1 VLYELKNLKKKRGGR
16 TVLDLSLGLKQGSV
30 VGLLGPNG
38 AGKTTLLEL
47 LAFITSPSSGEIWYR
62 QRKVDFAGSGLVTL
76 RRTAV
81 LVQQNPVLFTASVHR
96 NVGFPLKIRGLD
108 GKNRHRIVGELLSL
122 VGMEAF
128 SQTGAHRLSGGETQR
143 VAIAQALACSPEVIL
158 LDEPTASVD
167 TENRIII
174 ERIIR
179 DLNREKGISVIFT
192 SHDAVQTSRLSD
204 DILFLRDGRL
214 AENANEN
221 LFSGSIEKTSNG
233 GTVCQIG
240 NGVAIPVK
248 TEKTGRV
255 QIAVDPR
262 AIRIV
267 GDGPENSQGPLIRG
281 RLIQLT
287 ADRGGLRALVNIG
300 VPMSILVPREQA
312 ADMHVDVGK
321 HVRIEV
327 APEKVVI
334 F

>member
-1 VLYELKNLKKKRGGR
+1 VLYELKNLKKIRGGR
-16 TVLDLSLGLKQGSV
+16 TVLDLSLGLKKGSV
-30 VGLLGPNG
+30 TGLLGPNG

-47 LAFITSPSSGEIWYR
+47 LAFLSPPSSGEIRYQ
-62 QRKVDFAGSGLVTL
+62 QRRVDFNGSDLIRL

-96 NVGFPLKIRGLD
+96 NVAFPLKIRGVD
-108 GKNRHRIVGELLSL
+108 RKDRRRTARELLRL

-128 SQTGAHRLSGGETQR
+128 GQTGAHRLSGGETQR
-143 VAIAQALACSPEVIL
+143 VAIAQALACRPEVML

-192 SHDAVQTSRLSD
+192 SHDAVQASRLSD

-214 AENANEN
+214 ADYAYENI
-221 LFSGSIEKTSNG
+221 FSGDIEKNSKG
-233 GTVCQIG
+233 GTVCRIG
-240 NGVAIPVK
+240 NDVEIPV
-248 TEKTGRV
+248 TSEKTGRV

-262 AIRIV
+262 AARIV
-267 GDGPENSQGPLIRG
+267 EDGPESETRPTIQG

-287 ADRGGLRALVNIG
+287 AEKDGLRALIHIG
-300 VPMSILVPREQA
+300 VPLSILVPGRQA
-312 ADMHVDVGK
+312 ADIRLNVGEQVHVDVP
-321 HVRIEV
+321 
-327 APEKVVI
+327 PEKVMI

>member
-1 VLYELKNLKKKRGGR
+1 VLYELKHLKKQRGDKI
-16 TVLDLSLGLKQGSV
+16 VLDLSIGLKKGSV

-47 LAFITSPSSGEIWYR
+47 LAFLSPPSSGEIWYR
-62 QRKVDFAGSGLVTL
+62 QRRVDSSGPNLSKL

-81 LVQQNPVLFTASVHR
+81 LVQQSPVLFTASVNR
-96 NVGFPLKIRGLD
+96 NVEVPLKIRGVD
-108 GKNRHRIVGELLSL
+108 RKSRKRIVRELLDL

-128 SQTGAHRLSGGETQR
+128 GQTGAHRLSGGETQR

-179 DLNREKGISVIFT
+179 DLNREKGISIIFT
-192 SHDAVQTSRLSD
+192 SHDAVQASRLSH

-214 AENANEN
+214 AENAHEN
-221 LFSGSIEKTSNG
+221 LFSGDIEKTSKG
-233 GTVCQIG
+233 ETVCLIG

-248 TEKTGRV
+248 TEKAGRV
-255 QIAVDPR
+255 QISVDPR
-262 AIRIV
+262 AARILDIDTETGSGV
-267 GDGPENSQGPLIRG
+267 PIRG

-287 ADRGGLRALVNIG
+287 AEKNGLRALVDIG
-300 VPMSILVPREQA
+300 VPLSILIPGEQA
-312 ADMHVDVGK
+312 MNMHVGENIRIDVS
-321 HVRIEV
+321 
-327 APEKVVI
+327 PESVVI

>member
-1 VLYELKNLKKKRGGR
+1 MLYELKHLKKKRGGR
-16 TVLDLSLGLKQGSV
+16 TVLDLSLGLKTGSV

-47 LAFITSPSSGEIWYR
+47 LAFLSPPSSGEIWYR
-62 QRKVDFAGSGLVTL
+62 QRRVDFSGPALFRL

-81 LVQQNPVLFTASVHR
+81 LVQQNPVLFTASVNR
-96 NVGFPLKIRGLD
+96 NVEFPLKIRGVD
-108 GKNRHRIVGELLSL
+108 RKNRKRIIRELLCL
-122 VGMEAF
+122 VGMETF
-128 SQTGAHRLSGGETQR
+128 GQTGAHRLSGGETQR

-192 SHDAVQTSRLSD
+192 SHDAVQASRLSH

-214 AENANEN
+214 TVNTHEN
-221 LFSGSIEKTSNG
+221 LFSGNIEKTSKG
-233 GTVCQIG
+233 ETVCLIG

-248 TEKTGRV
+248 TEKSGRV
-255 QIAVDPR
+255 QISVSPR
-262 AIRIV
+262 AARILESDTET
-267 GDGPENSQGPLIRG
+267 GSGAPIRG

-287 ADRGGLRALVNIG
+287 AEKGELRALVDIG
-300 VPMSILVPREQA
+300 VPLSILIPGEQTA
-312 ADMHVDVGK
+312 NMHVGG
-321 HVRIEV
+321 HVRIDIS
-327 APEKVVI
+327 PESVVI